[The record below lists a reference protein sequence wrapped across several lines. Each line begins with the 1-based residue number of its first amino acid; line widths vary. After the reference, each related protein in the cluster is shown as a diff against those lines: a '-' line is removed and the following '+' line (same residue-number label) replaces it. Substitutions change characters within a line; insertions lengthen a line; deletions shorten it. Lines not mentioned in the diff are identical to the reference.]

1 MPWLF
6 LIIPILILFTVML
19 VRAVRFTP
27 LPASQGTGDEL
38 TDFRAEAAG
47 GHLSQMI
54 QMQTVSS
61 RKEDEI
67 DHSAFDAFMALLPE
81 LYPEAHKVLTR
92 ETVNRHALL
101 YHWAGRSKEKP
112 VVLMAHYDV
121 VSAREDN
128 WKHPPF
134 AGEIEDGIIW
144 GRGAVDT
151 KITLASIMEAA
162 EFLIKD
168 GFTPE
173 HDIYLSFSNNEE
185 IAGDSTPA
193 IVALFEERGIDL
205 NFVLDEGGAVVTK
218 VFPGVTSP
226 VALVGV
232 AEKGIVDVDLVVNSA
247 GGHASSPPKVTAP
260 VTLARLI
267 ISLNRHPFHARFP
280 APTIEMLH
288 ILGRHTPFAYRII
301 FANLWLFGPLL
312 LAVFANAGG
321 EMNAIVRTTVA
332 VTMLEGSRGSNVLA
346 SRAKASANI
355 RVAVGESVGNTV
367 EHIRRISAKEGAL
380 VNTVYATEPS
390 PVSRT
395 AGAPYEL
402 LGSVIHRTFPE
413 AILSPYVMLG
423 GSDSRHFARISPYV
437 YRFSP
442 MELTKAERNSMHAA
456 NEAIPVK
463 KLDTC
468 IAFYIRLIR
477 SI

>member
-1 MPWLF
+1 MPWF
-6 LIIPILILFTVML
+6 LLSIPILILITFIL

-27 LPASQGTGDEL
+27 LSASQGVDDEL
-38 TDFRAEAAG
+38 TDYRAAAAG
-47 GHLSQMI
+47 GHLSRMI

-61 RKEDEI
+61 RNEEEI
-67 DHSAFDAFMALLPE
+67 DHSAFDAFIALLPE
-81 LYPEAHKVLTR
+81 IYPEAHKVLTR
-92 ETVNRHALL
+92 ETVNGYALL
-101 YHWAGRSKEKP
+101 YHWAGRSNEKP

-121 VSAREDN
+121 VSAREDG

-134 AGEIEDGIIW
+134 AGEIENGIIW

-168 GFTPE
+168 GFKPD
-173 HDIYLSFSNNEE
+173 HDIYFSFSNNEE

-193 IVALFEERGIDL
+193 IVALFKKRGIEL
-205 NFVLDEGGAVVTK
+205 FFVLDEGGAVVTK

-226 VALVGV
+226 VALIGV
-232 AEKGIVDVDLVVNSA
+232 AEKGIIDVDIVVNSA

-260 VTLARLI
+260 VTLSRAI
-267 ISLNRHPFHARFP
+267 IGLNRHPFHARFP
-280 APTIEMLH
+280 APTIEMLR

-312 LAVFANAGG
+312 LAVFAHAGG
-321 EMNAIVRTTVA
+321 EMNAMVRTTAA

-346 SRAKASANI
+346 SRAKASVNI
-355 RVAVGESVGNTV
+355 RVAVGENVESTV
-367 EHIRRISAKEGAL
+367 NHIRKISGKSGVL
-380 VNTVYATEPS
+380 VTTIYSSEPS

-395 AGAPYEL
+395 TGAPYEL
-402 LGSVIHRTFPE
+402 LGSVIHRTFPD

-423 GSDSRHFARISPYV
+423 GSDSRHFAQISPFV

-442 MELTKAERNSMHAA
+442 MELTKAERESMHAA